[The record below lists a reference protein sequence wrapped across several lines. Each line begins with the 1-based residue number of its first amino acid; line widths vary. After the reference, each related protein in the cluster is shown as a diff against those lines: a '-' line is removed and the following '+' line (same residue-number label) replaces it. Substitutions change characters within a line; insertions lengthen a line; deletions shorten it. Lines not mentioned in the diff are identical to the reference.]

1 MPGGI
6 CATQLL
12 RTCLPGGICVV
23 RLLHDISQHPIQD
36 LDYLHDLHRDLSC
49 GRCVKVAAHS
59 GPAFPARSSP
69 PEAGAPEKPNT
80 FQATSA
86 LPSAGRRATFP
97 PWRCFNYYTDHT
109 PREAKGGGGPT
120 RRAAINRYYR
130 YYYFLK
136 RSHMILRKFIPTL
149 DFRLV
154 SILPGFWWLSSM

>member
-1 MPGGI
+1 M
-6 CATQLL
+6 
-12 RTCLPGGICVV
+12 V

-120 RRAAINRYYR
+120 RRAAINGYYR

-136 RSHMILRKFIPTL
+136 RSHMILRKFIRTHARFSSGFNPPR
-149 DFRLV
+149 FLV
-154 SILPGFWWLSSM
+154 AQQHVSAVAMNTQRQRQ